1 MGLFDR
7 PVRGGSDRMFD
18 FNRDGVLDPNELDA
32 QECFLHDVD
41 TFDEIFEEDEDDEDD
56 DWDDEYDEDEDDDD
70 WDDEEDDDE
79 DEDWDEEDDDNDD
92 DDYEDDEEEDEVEDS
107 SAFANQV
114 VGTGIVQ
121 YGRYAVDE
129 RELEKEYYP
138 DGYYINRDKKI
149 IPKPMNW
156 HFFYDHY
163 THLDE
168 DTYPRYAREM
178 VRFEHPDEI
187 IDFAEYSWYKEAGK
201 IILERA
207 SEAGIIFSIRQI
219 AKITEIYDDEFI
231 LALTKKTLAHGGDL
245 HFKDFE
251 YYYGDVDEKFIDKI
265 ALEWI
270 NLNLPITKEDIYSFE
285 GESSEAVFCKV
296 CKYALDNHLDFG
308 VDELMEFMSYF
319 SEPLASEY
327 AEELLRRGYVFSTD
341 ELFDLDGYVSEKT
354 LSKALKSYLDSGKT
368 LTISEINDFDGS
380 VSKAVL
386 SEAVRTCKEKF
397 AISDFNDLEDSVSR
411 AALLDVAKR
420 QGGKIKYDEFEGFY
434 IKD

>member
-1 MGLFDR
+1 MGLLDR
-7 PVRGGSDRMFD
+7 PIRGGSDRMFD

-41 TFDEIFEEDEDDEDD
+41 TFDEIFDEDEDWDEEDEDND
-56 DWDDEYDEDEDDDD
+56 DWDDD
-70 WDDEEDDDE
+70 EDDDE
-79 DEDWDEEDDDNDD
+79 DEDWDEEDDD
-92 DDYEDDEEEDEVEDS
+92 DYDDEVEDS
-107 SAFANQV
+107 SAFINQV

-129 RELEKEYYP
+129 SKLEKEYYP
-138 DGYYINRDKKI
+138 DRYYINREKKI

-168 DTYPRYAREM
+168 NTYPKYAREM

-187 IDFAEYSWYKEAGK
+187 IEFAEISWYKEAGK
-201 IILERA
+201 IILER
-207 SEAGIIFSIRQI
+207 SSVSGIIFTLKQI
-219 AKITEIYDDEFI
+219 ASLAGIYDDELI

-251 YYYGDVDEKFIDKI
+251 YFYGEVDEKFIDKI
-265 ALEWI
+265 AIEWI
-270 NLNLPITKEDIYSFE
+270 NLNLPITKEDLYSFE

-296 CKYALDNHLDFG
+296 SKYALDNHLDFG
-308 VDELMEFMSYF
+308 VDELMEFMSYY
-319 SEPLASEY
+319 SESLASEF
-327 AEELLRRGYVFSTD
+327 AEGLLKRGYVFSTD
-341 ELFDLDGYVSEKT
+341 EMFALDGYVTEKT
-354 LSKALKSYLDSGKT
+354 LSKSLKSYLESGKT
-368 LTISEINDFDGS
+368 LTISEIYDFDGS

-386 SEAVRTCKEKF
+386 SEAVRTCKEIF
-397 AISDFNDLEDSVSR
+397 TLSDFNELEDSVSR

-420 QGGKIKYDEFEGFY
+420 QGGLIKYDEYEGFY
-434 IKD
+434 LKD